1 MCSSDLVLAS
11 TQLAWKLWRGP
22 GRGDGLAWALWLA
35 GWCVTLGFVAAAVW
49 PEQRVEAWHV
59 AFVGG
64 YALLTLAIATR
75 VVVSHGG
82 HARSEER
89 VVLTT
94 VGTSAL
100 LLATLVRALGPTFD
114 PDHTGAHH
122 ALAAALGALAFAA
135 WLRGAWPRVRRIR
148 TTLGVVPPPR

>member
-1 MCSSDLVLAS
+1 ML
-11 TQLAWKLWRGP
+11 
-22 GRGDGLAWALWLA
+22 
-35 GWCVTLGFVAAAVW
+35 F
-49 PEQRVEAWHV
+49 
-59 AFVGG
+59 
-64 YALLTLAIATR
+64 
-75 VVVSHGG
+75 
-82 HARSEER
+82 RSER